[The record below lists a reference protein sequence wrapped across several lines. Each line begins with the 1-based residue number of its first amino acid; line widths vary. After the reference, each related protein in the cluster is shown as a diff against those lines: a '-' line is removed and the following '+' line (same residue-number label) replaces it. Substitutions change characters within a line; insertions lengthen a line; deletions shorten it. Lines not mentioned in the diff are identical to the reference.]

1 MLVQIKSQPHI
12 RQSQAPSGIGLR
24 FEPRLRALG
33 RGQQDMAL
41 FLFIFAA
48 LCGLVAGFLAMMLT
62 GIGWAGGAVVFFV
75 TCYAVALLPVL
86 VDLALDARGRH
97 S

>member
-1 MLVQIKSQPHI
+1 
-12 RQSQAPSGIGLR
+12 
-24 FEPRLRALG
+24 
-33 RGQQDMAL
+33 MAL

-62 GIGWAGGAVVFFV
+62 GIGWVGGTAVFFA
-75 TCYAVALLPVL
+75 TCYAVALLPL
-86 VDLALDARGRH
+86 LLDLAMYGREGQ